1 METTREIEQCPCCN
15 RVLEHFDLKTEDI
28 FGCPFC
34 KIEVS
39 REIAIIIT
47 ERYCPF
53 CKNWYNVEEGHS
65 CWEMR
70 SGLY

>member
-1 METTREIEQCPCCN
+1 MENLREIEKCPTCGEH
-15 RVLEHFDLKTEDI
+15 LEHFNLRGEDI
-28 FGCPFC
+28 FGCRKC
-34 KIEVS
+34 RTEVT
-39 REIAIIIT
+39 RDEAVIID

-53 CKNWYNVEEGHS
+53 CKNWYNVNDGHS